1 MNLLSDALFSFRG
14 KQVTVIM
21 TEDEDFD
28 AVFVDAD
35 VNGILVRGRNDD
47 DDECIE
53 YILNS
58 NIKRISLLTGV
69 TNGEQKIKDD
79 VIEKDIEVEDSEE
92 MRLLSETN
100 KIETEVKGL
109 SVEYD
114 GETLEI
120 TNDNGVTVIDGDAD
134 AITVYNEKYFEKAK
148 SIARIIGVKKVIRD
162 YISE

>member
-1 MNLLSDALFSFRG
+1 MMNLISDALFSFRG

-21 TEDEDFD
+21 TEDDDFD

-35 VNGILVRGRNDD
+35 VNGILVKIRDED

-53 YILNS
+53 YVFNS
-58 NIKRISLLTGV
+58 GIKRISLSKSEP
-69 TNGEQKIKDD
+69 GEQKIKDEGNI
-79 VIEKDIEVEDSEE
+79 VVEDSEE

-120 TNDNGVTVIDGDAD
+120 TNDGTTVIDGNAD
-134 AITVYNEKYFEKAK
+134 AITVYDEEYFEQAK
-148 SIARIIGVKKVIRD
+148 SIARIIGVKKIIRD
-162 YISE
+162 YSSG